1 MLVVEFESGQ
11 YTGSESSGFV
21 EVIVIISG
29 GSSTTPLSVMIT
41 ISTAGQ
47 SASSEK
53 YIINYVTLYT
63 IDVTEIRE

>member
-11 YTGSESSGFV
+11 YTGSESSGLV

-41 ISTAGQ
+41 ITTTGQ
-47 SASSEK
+47 SASSER
-53 YIINYVTLYT
+53 YIINYVILL
-63 IDVTEIRE
+63 